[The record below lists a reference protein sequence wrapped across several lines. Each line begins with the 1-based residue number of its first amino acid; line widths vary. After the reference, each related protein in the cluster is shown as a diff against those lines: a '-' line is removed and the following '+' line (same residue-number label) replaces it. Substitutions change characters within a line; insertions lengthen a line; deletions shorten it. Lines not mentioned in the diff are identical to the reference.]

1 MLQVIRADRVN
12 GQESVIFSDEAT
24 SSDGLN
30 GTVKKPLAYSSMS
43 EFLNTIEKPAF
54 HFTRISTSSIDD
66 AHDLVQDS
74 MYKLVE
80 KYSDKSP
87 QDWRPLFYRILNRK
101 IIDHYRRK
109 TIREK
114 IFRQPSSTDSIKV
127 DYWQSELY
135 SGVADPNKEPST
147 LLERQERINCLTKST
162 AKLPIRQ
169 RQAFML
175 RYWEGLTTQET
186 AHAMGCSQ
194 GSVKTH
200 LSRAKTALQAI
211 LRTHYG

>member
-1 MLQVIRADRVN
+1 MN
-12 GQESVIFSDEAT
+12 SQESEIFQNEEI
-24 SSDGLN
+24 SSGDLKGV
-30 GTVKKPLAYSSMS
+30 VKKRLEYSSMP

-54 HFTRISTSSIDD
+54 HFARVSTSSIDD
-66 AHDLVQDS
+66 AHDLVQET

-80 KYSDKSP
+80 KYTDKSP
-87 QDWRPLFYRILNRK
+87 EDWKPLFYRILNHK

-109 TIREK
+109 TIRER
-114 IFRQPSSTDSIKV
+114 IFRQTNFDNNATE

-135 SGVADPNKEPST
+135 SGVADPNEGPSV

-175 RYWEGLTTQET
+175 RCWEGLSTQET

-200 LSRAKTALQAI
+200 LSRAKTALEAM
-211 LRTHYG
+211 LGKYYD